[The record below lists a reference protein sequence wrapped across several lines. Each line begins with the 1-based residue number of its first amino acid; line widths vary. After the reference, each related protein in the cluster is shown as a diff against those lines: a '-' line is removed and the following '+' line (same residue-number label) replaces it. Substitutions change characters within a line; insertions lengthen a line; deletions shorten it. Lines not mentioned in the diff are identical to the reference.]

1 MGSIPNR
8 SRSPIV
14 FIIVEAVLIFGFVV
28 VAKIEVDVNIFQ
40 NHFWCMFRTMLIQ
53 NTYVWPK

>member
-1 MGSIPNR
+1 MGSIPNS
-8 SRSPIV
+8 SRSPIL
-14 FIIVEAVLIFGFVV
+14 FIIVEAVLIFGFV